1 MRRPIPEP
9 TLEVASGVLAAI
21 TSGGVITFALFPL
34 ALPIVILTVVALA
47 PLALV
52 GILAAPIVLLV
63 RMVRRRRRSRP
74 PRVAS
79 GRSDR
84 VQVVRRAWPS
94 AGQAESPSS

>member
-9 TLEVASGVLAAI
+9 TLEVASGVLAGI

-47 PLALV
+47 PLALI

-63 RMVRRRRRSRP
+63 RMLRRRRGSRP
-74 PRVAS
+74 PRPPRVSS

-84 VQVVRRAWPS
+84 VQVVRTAPLT
-94 AGQAESPSS
+94 